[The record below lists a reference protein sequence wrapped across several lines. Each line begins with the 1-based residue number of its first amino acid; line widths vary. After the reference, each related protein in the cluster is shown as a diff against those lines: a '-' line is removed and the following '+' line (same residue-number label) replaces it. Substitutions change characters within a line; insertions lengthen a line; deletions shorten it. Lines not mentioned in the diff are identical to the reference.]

1 MRHQKAG
8 RKFGR
13 DPSSRR
19 AMFRS
24 LAGALIL
31 HERIKTTD
39 AKAKEL
45 RRVVERLITKARRLG
60 DIASTEGSE
69 LNPVDRA
76 RKLHVRRLL
85 QKFLPRFAVE
95 RAESEE
101 VVDLHDKVIGTLAPR
116 YRDRPGGYTR
126 TMKIGPRLGD
136 GAPMSIIEFVPEE
149 GAPAKDEGG
158 KGGKSQPKGGGKASA
173 AAAAPTKSKK
183 AAAKADEP
191 TTAKKKAGKKKAAE
205 EDE

>member
-1 MRHQKAG
+1 MRHGKSG

-31 HERIKTTD
+31 HERVKTTD

-60 DIASTEGSE
+60 AIAGTEGAD
-69 LNPVDRA
+69 LDPIDRA
-76 RKLHVRRLL
+76 RKLHVRRIL

-95 RAESEE
+95 REDSEE
-101 VVDLHDKVIGTLAPR
+101 IVDLHDKVISTLGPR
-116 YRDRPGGYTR
+116 YADRPGGYTR
-126 TMKIGPRLGD
+126 TMKLGPRLGD
-136 GAPMSIIEFVPEE
+136 GAPMAIIELIPEE
-149 GAPAKDEGG
+149 APPQAPKKGAKASAKDEPKAAKG
-158 KGGKSQPKGGGKASA
+158 KKSA
-173 AAAAPTKSKK
+173 ATE
-183 AAAKADEP
+183 EP
-191 TTAKKKAGKKKAAE
+191 KAGKKKSARKKS
-205 EDE
+205 DDDD

>member
-1 MRHQKAG
+1 MRHGKAG

-24 LAGALIL
+24 LAGALVL
-31 HERIKTTD
+31 HERVKTTD

-60 DIASTEGSE
+60 DVAATDGAD
-69 LNPVDRA
+69 LDPVDRA

-85 QKFLPRFAVE
+85 QKFLPRFAIE
-95 RAESEE
+95 REDSEE

-126 TMKIGPRLGD
+126 TLKLGPRAGD
-136 GAPMSIIEFVPEE
+136 GAPMALIELIPEDAKPE
-149 GAPAKDEGG
+149 PAK
-158 KGGKSQPKGGGKASA
+158 KGA
-173 AAAAPTKSKK
+173 K
-183 AAAKADEP
+183 AASKAEPKAEAKGKKTPASKAKEEP
-191 TTAKKKAGKKKAAE
+191 KAKKKSSKKKG
-205 EDE
+205 ED